1 MTGSTRATTA
11 REIMKFTYRDHVVPA
26 DRKTVQ
32 TIVES
37 TGFFTPEEI
46 EVAVEL
52 VDAGLSG
59 ESISDYLF
67 LFCEDDLGKGLG
79 YTCYGHIPCTHG
91 SFDLYWIAV
100 HKDHQSLGIGR
111 GLLKRTEEKIRK
123 MGGMRVYIETS
134 SRDLYKPTQGF
145 YLNAGYNPEATLKD
159 YYSPG
164 DSKIIYVK
172 HL

>member
-1 MTGSTRATTA
+1 
-11 REIMKFTYRDHVVPA
+11 MKFAYRDHVVLA
-26 DRKTVQ
+26 DRKTVHE
-32 TIVES
+32 IVES

-46 EVAVEL
+46 EVAVDL

-67 LFCEDDLGKGLG
+67 LFCEDSSGKVLG
-79 YTCYGHIPCTHG
+79 YTCYGRIPCTQG

-100 HKDHQSLGIGR
+100 HKDSQGLGIGR
-111 GLLKRTEEKIRK
+111 GLLEMTEGKIK
-123 MGGMRVYIETS
+123 KTGGMRVYIETS

-145 YLNAGYNPEATLKD
+145 YLNAGYYPEATLED

>member
-1 MTGSTRATTA
+1 M
-11 REIMKFTYRDHVVPA
+11 
-26 DRKTVQ
+26 KTVRG
-32 TIVES
+32 IVES
-37 TGFFTPEEI
+37 TGFFTAEEI

-67 LFCEDDLGKGLG
+67 LFCEDVSGKVLG
-79 YTCYGHIPCTHG
+79 YTCYGRIPCTVG

-100 HKDHQSLGIGR
+100 HSDHQGLSIGKK
-111 GLLKRTEEKIRK
+111 LLVKTEEKIRN
-123 MGGMRVYIETS
+123 MGGVGVYIETS
-134 SRDLYKPTQGF
+134 SRDLYKPSQRF
-145 YLNAGYNPEATLKD
+145 YLNAGDHLEASLKD

>member
-1 MTGSTRATTA
+1 
-11 REIMKFTYRDHVVPA
+11 MKYIFRDHILPA
-26 DRKTVQ
+26 DMKNVKG
-32 TIVES
+32 IVES
-37 TGFFTPEEI
+37 TGFFTAEEI

-59 ESISDYLF
+59 GSISDYLF
-67 LFCEDDLGKGLG
+67 LFCENKGGKVLG
-79 YTCYGHIPCTHG
+79 YTCYGRIPCTVG

-100 HKDHQSLGIGR
+100 HSDYQGLSIGKE
-111 GLLKRTEEKIRK
+111 LLVRTEKKIRA
-123 MGGMRVYIETS
+123 MGGMGVYIETS

-145 YLNAGYNPEATLKD
+145 YLKAGYHEEATLKD

>member
-1 MTGSTRATTA
+1 
-11 REIMKFTYRDHVVPA
+11 MKYTFRDHVIPA
-26 DRKTVQ
+26 DMKTVRG
-32 TIVES
+32 IVES
-37 TGFFTPEEI
+37 TGFFTAEEI

-67 LFCEDDLGKGLG
+67 LFCEDVSGKVLG
-79 YTCYGHIPCTHG
+79 YTCYGRVPCTVG

-100 HKDHQSLGIGR
+100 HSDHQGFSIGKK
-111 GLLKRTEEKIRK
+111 LLVKTEEKIRN
-123 MGGMRVYIETS
+123 MGGMGVYIETS
-134 SRDLYKPTQGF
+134 SRDLYKPTQRF
-145 YLNAGYNPEATLKD
+145 YLNAGYHLEASLKD

>member
-1 MTGSTRATTA
+1 
-11 REIMKFTYRDHVVPA
+11 MKYTFRDHVIPT
-26 DRKTVQ
+26 DLKTVKE
-32 TIVES
+32 IVES
-37 TGFFTPEEI
+37 TGFFTAEEI

-59 ESISDYLF
+59 GSISDYLF
-67 LFCEDDLGKGLG
+67 LFCEDEGGKVLG
-79 YTCYGHIPCTHG
+79 YTCYGRIPCTAG

-100 HKDHQSLGIGR
+100 HRDHQGFHIGKK
-111 GLLKRTEEKIRK
+111 LLEKTEDTIKK
-123 MGGMRVYIETS
+123 MGGMGIYIETS

-145 YLNAGYNPEATLKD
+145 YLHAGYREEATLRD

-164 DSKIIYVK
+164 DGKIIYVK

>member
-11 REIMKFTYRDHVVPA
+11 REIMKFTYRDRVVVA
-26 DRKTVQ
+26 DRKTVHA
-32 TIVES
+32 IVES

-67 LFCEDDLGKGLG
+67 LFCEDFSGKVLG
-79 YTCYGHIPCTHG
+79 YTCYGRIPCTHG

-100 HKDHQSLGIGR
+100 HKDHQGLGIGM

-164 DSKIIYVK
+164 DSKIIYLK

>member
-1 MTGSTRATTA
+1 MSHYSCRN
-11 REIMKFTYRDHVVPA
+11 HVVPS
-26 DRKTVQ
+26 DRETVRK
-32 TIVES
+32 IVDS
-37 TGFFTPEEI
+37 TGFFTAEEI

-67 LFCEDDLGKGLG
+67 LFCEDNHGKTVG
-79 YTCYGHIPCTHG
+79 YTCYGRIPCTVG

-100 HKDHQSLGIGR
+100 HKDHQGLGIGR
-111 GLLKRTEEKIRK
+111 ELLVRTEEKIKK
-123 MGGMRVYIETS
+123 MGGMRIYIETS

-145 YLNAGYNPEATLKD
+145 YLKAGYHVEATLED
-159 YYSPG
+159 FYTTG

-172 HL
+172 HLG

>member
-1 MTGSTRATTA
+1 
-11 REIMKFTYRDHVVPA
+11 MKYTFRDHVIPP
-26 DRKTVQ
+26 DMKTVRG
-32 TIVES
+32 IVES
-37 TGFFTPEEI
+37 TGFFTAEEI

-59 ESISDYLF
+59 GSISDYLF
-67 LFCEDDLGKGLG
+67 LFCEDKGGKVLG
-79 YTCYGHIPCTHG
+79 YTCYGRIPCTIG

-100 HKDHQSLGIGR
+100 HSDHQRLSIGKK
-111 GLLKRTEEKIRK
+111 LLVKTEEKIRN
-123 MGGMRVYIETS
+123 MGGLGIYIETS

-145 YLNAGYNPEATLKD
+145 YLNAGYHLEATLKD